1 VYPHGYLGTLSRA
14 RLGVPVVVTSHGD
27 DVIADNHRMR
37 CPVIGPRIREAVR
50 NADHLIAISSFT
62 RDGYLQLGADPDRIT
77 TIPNGADSEKLS
89 RPAPRPAALSPSIR
103 PGQYFLFLGRLARR
117 KGVDVL
123 LAALA
128 QTPKTGGVELVIAGA
143 GENQEGLDALY
154 RELGLSERVH
164 FAGAVGGETKKY
176 LLQNARCL
184 VMPSRGWEGCP
195 LVLMEAFATGI
206 PVLGSNLQG
215 IADFVTPGRT
225 GWLVPPENASAL
237 ADALTRVRSCAVART
252 MREEIRKAASDL
264 TWAAIARRQLQL
276 FEELPRGEL
285 IGV

>member
-1 VYPHGYLGTLSRA
+1 MAISARSRA

-27 DVIADNHRMR
+27 DVIPDNHRMR
-37 CPVIGPRIREAVR
+37 CPVIGPRIRETVR

-62 RDGYLQLGADPDRIT
+62 RDGYLQLGADSDRIT
-77 TIPNGADSEKLS
+77 TIPNGADGDKLS
-89 RPAPRPAALSPSIR
+89 RPAPRPVALPAGIR
-103 PGQYFLFLGRLARR
+103 PGQYILFLGRLARR

-128 QTPKTGGVELVIAGA
+128 QTPRTGGVELVIAGA
-143 GENQEGLDALY
+143 GEEREGLEALCGD
-154 RELGLSERVH
+154 LCLSERVY
-164 FAGAVGGETKKY
+164 FAGAVRGETKNY

-215 IADFVTPGRT
+215 IADFITPGRT
-225 GWLVPPENASAL
+225 GWLVPPEHASAL
-237 ADALTRVRSCAVART
+237 ADALTRVRSCAVSRT
-252 MREEIRKAASDL
+252 MREEIRKAAADL

-276 FEELPRGEL
+276 FEELPRGQP
-285 IGV
+285 ISSSA